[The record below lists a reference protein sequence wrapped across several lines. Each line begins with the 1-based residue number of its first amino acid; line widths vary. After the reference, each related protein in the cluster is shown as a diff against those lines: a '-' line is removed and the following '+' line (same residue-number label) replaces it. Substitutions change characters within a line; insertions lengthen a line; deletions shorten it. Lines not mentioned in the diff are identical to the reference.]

1 MSLTEAYRLAHT
13 AECRLNLAA
22 SRPDRSLRFVVGH
35 LMTYESLRLRIVEIE
50 HETSRSQRAKA
61 VQFQGAGAL
70 RSSSSARRSPPPST
84 IPGLNEDDEDELS
97 DDDDMDDDEDDED
110 NGLSL
115 QRFPSGSARPPP
127 LEADLEDDVDEDDEP
142 VSPEEPDAATLETAL
157 KGDGSEL
164 LAGMYEGVRKCPCHG
179 HKDAPSFGR
188 MWELP
193 PGEKGKE
200 GVTRVIAE
208 EMDGPPAPQVACTG
222 LT

>member
-164 LAGMYEGVRKCPCHG
+164 LA
-179 HKDAPSFGR
+179 DAPSFGR

-193 PGEKGKE
+193 QGEKGKE